1 MLYSPC
7 GLRPLER
14 LAQVQAQLANLQVAL
29 SASRHHKSRSNA
41 STGWLLHICMISIY
55 IYIYITVLVGCG
67 HWSRW
72 HGRRRRCFGHRG
84 WQSSMWHCLQASQV
98 EIEGINCM
106 RKVAIAYM
114 HDQFYRSCYS
124 PCWVAATGAAGTGAG
139 AGGKSAGGTACKQAS
154 QVEIKCINCMRKVVI
169 AYMHDQFIDIYIY
182 IYHSP
187 GWLRPLE
194 PLARAQAQ
202 VLRPQG
208 LVALPTGITSQNRRH
223 PLQSFFKHTS
233 DIFVGAAVGK
243 CATSTR
249 IFFLQ

>member
-41 STGWLLHICMISIY
+41 STGWLLHICMISL
-55 IYIYITVLVGCG
+55 YIYITVLVGCG

-106 RKVAIAYM
+106 RKVAIAYIM
-114 HDQFYRSCYS
+114 IS
-124 PCWVAATGAAGTGAG
+124 
-139 AGGKSAGGTACKQAS
+139 
-154 QVEIKCINCMRKVVI
+154 
-169 AYMHDQFIDIYIY
+169 FIDHAIVLVGCG
-182 IYHSP
+182 HWS
-187 GWLRPLE
+187 GWHRCRRGWQICRWHCL
-194 PLARAQAQ
+194 QA
-202 VLRPQG
+202 
-208 LVALPTGITSQNRRH
+208 GITSRNQMH
-223 PLQSFFKHTS
+223 QLYEKGGYC
-233 DIFVGAAVGK
+233 IYA
-243 CATSTR
+243 
-249 IFFLQ
+249 

>member
-29 SASRHHKSRSNA
+29 SASRHHKSRPNA
-41 STGWLLHICMISIY
+41 STGWLLHICMISL
-55 IYIYITVLVGCG
+55 YIYITVLVGCG

-114 HDQFYRSCYS
+114 HDQFL
-124 PCWVAATGAAGTGAG
+124 
-139 AGGKSAGGTACKQAS
+139 
-154 QVEIKCINCMRKVVI
+154 
-169 AYMHDQFIDIYIY
+169 D
-182 IYHSP
+182 HSP
-187 GWLRPLE
+187 GGLRPLE
-194 PLARAQAQ
+194 PLAWALAQMPNLQ
-202 VLRPQG
+202 
-208 LVALPTGITSQNRRH
+208 VALPASRH
-223 PLQSFFKHTS
+223 HKSKS
-233 DIFVGAAVGK
+233 NA
-243 CATSTR
+243 STV
-249 IFFLQ
+249 